1 MIRTKTVE
9 LTTIPAIAFRQK
21 LPSGGSGITILR
33 SDSKQP
39 GIASISRTSG
49 APIPTVQTNAE
60 LFPPEAFKEAMK
72 LTNGLPY
79 RKQPAAKA
87 DEKKLLKAVKD
98 TPELKE
104 EEVIIDSEE
113 YQKVIDR
120 YADKTGKLSH
130 ELMNKDFI
138 RFAKQSSIVRG
149 MLADKKPEAAI
160 RNYVISHKIK
170 GITGNDKLSSKEL
183 KKIVEML
190 DEVSPKGVY
199 KELNSEIRKMIG
211 KDRKA

>member
-1 MIRTKTVE
+1 M
-9 LTTIPAIAFRQK
+9 
-21 LPSGGSGITILR
+21 
-33 SDSKQP
+33 
-39 GIASISRTSG
+39 
-49 APIPTVQTNAE
+49 
-60 LFPPEAFKEAMK
+60 
-72 LTNGLPY
+72 
-79 RKQPAAKA
+79 
-87 DEKKLLKAVKD
+87 
-98 TPELKE
+98 
-104 EEVIIDSEE
+104 IIDSEE

-120 YADKTGKLSH
+120 YADKTGKLSY

-149 MLADKKPEAAI
+149 MLADKKSEAAI